1 MCRLDYGEDERIDSM
16 NITVYLGANEGNNP
30 SLKRAVKELGTW
42 IGKSGNALIY
52 GGSKSGLMGALADSV
67 LNAGGNV
74 TGVEPQFFIENE
86 FQHEGITKL
95 IATKDM
101 SERKNKMIE
110 LGNAFIAFPGGTG
123 TLEEITEIMSK
134 VSLKQL
140 NAPCIVYNLNGYY
153 DSLKAMLKHM
163 IDMAHSVDVKMC
175 IEGIETQ
182 EELDKILEMGCDYIQ
197 GYYFSKPLPFNEI
210 EEYLKKKRKHYL
222 QNILY
227 FLLYQRA
234 LNTIISE
241 SVFKIQ

>member
-1 MCRLDYGEDERIDSM
+1 M

-30 SLKRAVKELGTW
+30 SLKRAVKELGTG

-95 IATKDM
+95 IVTKDM

-153 DSLKAMLKHM
+153 DGLKAMLKHM
-163 IDMAHSVDVKMC
+163 IDMGLSSEERQK
-175 IEGIETQ
+175 GIYFAESLEQIT
-182 EELDKILEMGCDYIQ
+182 DILC
-197 GYYFSKPLPFNEI
+197 S
-210 EEYLKKKRKHYL
+210 LK
-222 QNILY
+222 
-227 FLLYQRA
+227 
-234 LNTIISE
+234 E
-241 SVFKIQ
+241 D